1 MHIVSALLAGSGG
14 LAYLALKSAVGGIVM
29 EIGFGLHG
37 VPTVLAALQAWRH
50 AAARPVLV
58 LQAATWLFAHAYWLV
73 HIGRRLAP
81 LFV

>member
-14 LAYLALKSAVGGIVM
+14 LAYLALKGAVGGIVM

-50 AAARPVLV
+50 AAARRLE
-58 LQAATWLFAHAYWLV
+58 LHRAWAIRLFALGIGSWL
-73 HIGRRLAP
+73 
-81 LFV
+81 